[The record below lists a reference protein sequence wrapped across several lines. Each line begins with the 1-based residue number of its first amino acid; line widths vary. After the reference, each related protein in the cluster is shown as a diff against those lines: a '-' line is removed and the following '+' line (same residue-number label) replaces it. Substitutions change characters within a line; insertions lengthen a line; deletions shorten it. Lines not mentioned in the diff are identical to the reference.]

1 MWALY
6 KEVQAYY
13 DKGMKVPDDVIL
25 LFSDDNWGQIRR
37 LPDAVDQRKGGY
49 GVYYHFDYVGAP
61 RNYKWLDAVQIE
73 KTWQQMDLAYQK
85 GARSLWMVNVGD
97 IKPME
102 YPLSFFLKQAWDPV
116 AMTPDALAR
125 YPADWARVTFGAEQA
140 EAVGGLVTRY
150 AQLAA
155 RRKPEL
161 LDADSFALG
170 EATPVAL
177 DGGDFGARLA
187 AWDALRGDM
196 RATKQRLR
204 PDQRDAYFQLVEHPI
219 EALGNLYHLYY
230 AVAWNRRLAAAADAR
245 ANSFANQA
253 EAAFAR
259 DAAITEA
266 YHALNGRK
274 WDGMMAQTHI
284 GYTSW
289 QQPDRNV
296 MPAVTRVAG
305 AAEPIRF
312 VLTSQSGDA
321 GIAAADYTRA
331 VGGRGLT
338 WRTIAHLGRSAA
350 VVALPQ
356 GAKPTTQADGV
367 RLEYAVSTRTAGRI
381 SVKVALAPTLD
392 VTGSGTLRLGISLD
406 DGPMRTLEDDLT
418 PAPNDATSQAQRD
431 WNAAVESNIREL
443 DVDFPSQHAGSHI
456 VKIWRLDDDVV
467 LERLHV
473 RVVPD

>member
-1 MWALY
+1 
-6 KEVQAYY
+6 
-13 DKGMKVPDDVIL
+13 
-25 LFSDDNWGQIRR
+25 
-37 LPDAVDQRKGGY
+37 
-49 GVYYHFDYVGAP
+49 
-61 RNYKWLDAVQIE
+61 
-73 KTWQQMDLAYQK
+73 
-85 GARSLWMVNVGD
+85 
-97 IKPME
+97 
-102 YPLSFFLKQAWDPV
+102 
-116 AMTPDALAR
+116 
-125 YPADWARVTFGAEQA
+125 
-140 EAVGGLVTRY
+140 
-150 AQLAA
+150 
-155 RRKPEL
+155 
-161 LDADSFALG
+161 
-170 EATPVAL
+170 
-177 DGGDFGARLA
+177 
-187 AWDALRGDM
+187 M